1 MSSSAKLRRREFL
14 AAGAGTLISP
24 CLAAPAQDART
35 LQAIAASKGFV
46 FGSAAASYELKDADF
61 PSLLA
66 REAAQL
72 VPEYEM
78 KRQALEIKPG
88 IYDFTALDSL
98 FAFAATNRLTM
109 RGHTLVWHQA
119 NPAWLAPMLAQ
130 RRDEKLLTGHIQ
142 TVLKRY
148 RMASIDV
155 VNEALAPPATVTRAD
170 GLRPS
175 PWLDAFGPDYVDLAF
190 QAARAAD
197 ANIQLVYNDW
207 GFEQGGAEN
216 DRFRATTLRFLDGLL
231 KRRVPIDAL
240 GMQGHLS
247 AFGNLVDQRKLR
259 AFLEEIRAR
268 GLGVLITELDVDDT
282 GGPSDVAARDRAVA
296 DEARRFL
303 DVALDTPATQ
313 AVLTWSL
320 SDRYVDPPE
329 GWTLKLSGWRYRKTP
344 YDTKMRRKPLWAAL
358 AQAFQARRISY

>member
-1 MSSSAKLRRREFL
+1 MSTCAKLGRRRFL
-14 AAGAGTLISP
+14 ATSASA
-24 CLAAPAQDART
+24 LAFPAAAQDGHT
-35 LQAIAASKGFV
+35 LKVLAASKGFV

-61 PSLLA
+61 PPVLL

-88 IYDFTALDSL
+88 TYDFAALDSL
-98 FAFAATNRLTM
+98 FAFAARNHLSM
-109 RGHTLVWHQA
+109 RGHTLVWHEA

-142 TVLKRY
+142 SVLRRY
-148 RMASIDV
+148 PMTSVDV
-155 VNEALAPPATVTRAD
+155 VNEALAPPGTQARTD

-175 PWLDAFGPDYVDLAF
+175 LWLDAFGPGYVDLAF
-190 QAARAAD
+190 HAARAAN
-197 ANIQLVYNDW
+197 AKVQLVYNDW
-207 GFEQGGAEN
+207 GFEQGGADN
-216 DRFRATTLRFLDGLL
+216 DRFRATSLRFLDGLL
-231 KRRVPIDAL
+231 KRRVPVDAL

-247 AFGNLVDQRKLR
+247 AFGTKVDQRKLR
-259 AFLEEIRAR
+259 AFLDEIRAR
-268 GLGVLITELDVDDT
+268 GLAILITELDVDDSGGSGDT
-282 GGPSDVAARDRAVA
+282 GARDRAVA

-303 DVALDTPATQ
+303 DVVLDNSATQ

-329 GWTLKLSGWRYRKTP
+329 GWRLAGWRYRKTP
-344 YDTKMRRKPLWAAL
+344 YDSQMRRKPLWAAM
-358 AQAFQARRISY
+358 AQAFAGRRT